1 MAAALSSSTR
11 PAKTRAPTGDRRGAI
26 AGGARLT
33 QPASL
38 VAITMLARS
47 GALELAWAR
56 LEAGSFAPD
65 DPAALTVRGRLLK
78 DRARLA
84 DGADRRRLYS
94 EAAQAYASAATIED
108 STYPM
113 INAATLALLG
123 GNGDH
128 ARALATATLARQDSG
143 RPDGETPYYRSAT
156 RAEALLLLGRID
168 DARAALAA
176 AVAEAPGAHEDH
188 AVTLRQFALIIAE
201 QGGDAGWLDPLR
213 PPRTLHFAGRMGA
226 PDDAAWL
233 AALHDQLAASLAGLN
248 IGAGH
253 GALAAGADIIVAET
267 LRAEGAALH
276 IVLPV
281 SVPAFVSASV
291 APWGD
296 GWIDRFES
304 LLASAASLHVAT
316 PEADAPTAGL
326 IAFASEIAM
335 GRAAHAAAS
344 LASEAVQLLVGDAGD
359 NSARD
364 AGIWVASGRRQIIID
379 WPGAAP
385 APCLSQRAAPAPDLS
400 QRAAPAPD
408 LFQRAAPA
416 PGLAPRMA
424 PAPALQPLALLDIR
438 LDDPEETASI
448 ARIAAAMPPAFAA
461 RMTATGVQLAFA
473 DPVVAA
479 GAASRIHAAAPGVR
493 IGGHYAATATLVDP
507 FTGVVQPF
515 GDQPARATRIA
526 LLTSIGATYVSED
539 FIAGVLARTPGLR
552 SEYVGDAASEAA
564 DGRDLRLYALKN

>member
-1 MAAALSSSTR
+1 M
-11 PAKTRAPTGDRRGAI
+11 
-26 AGGARLT
+26 T
-33 QPASL
+33 QSASL

-56 LEAGSFAPD
+56 LEAGGFAPD

-84 DGADRRRLYS
+84 DGADRRRFYS
-94 EAAQAYASAATIED
+94 EAAQAYARAATIED

-123 GNGDH
+123 GNGDR

-143 RPDGETPYYRSAT
+143 RPDGETPYYRGAT
-156 RAEALLLLGRID
+156 RAEALLLLGRTD
-168 DARAALAA
+168 AARAALAA
-176 AVAEAPGAHEDH
+176 AVAEAPAAHEDH
-188 AVTLRQFALIIAE
+188 AVTLRQLALIIAE

-213 PPRTLHFAGRMGA
+213 PPRSLHFAGRMGA
-226 PDDAAWL
+226 PDDAAGL
-233 AALHDQLAASLAGLN
+233 AALHDQLAANLDGLN

-253 GALAAGADIIVAET
+253 GALAAGADIIIAET
-267 LRAEGAALH
+267 LRAQGAALH

-316 PEADAPTAGL
+316 PDADVPTAGL

-385 APCLSQRAAPAPDLS
+385 MPD
-400 QRAAPAPD
+400 
-408 LFQRAAPA
+408 
-416 PGLAPRMA
+416 LAPRAAMA
-424 PAPALQPLALLDIR
+424 PASALQPLALLDIR

-448 ARIAAAMPPAFAA
+448 AQIAAAMPPAFAA
-461 RMTATGVQLAFA
+461 RMAATGVQLAYA

-479 GAASRIHAAAPGVR
+479 SAASRIHAAAPGVR
-493 IGGHYAATATLVDP
+493 IGGHYAATATLADP
-507 FTGVVQPF
+507 FTGAVQPF

>member
-1 MAAALSSSTR
+1 
-11 PAKTRAPTGDRRGAI
+11 
-26 AGGARLT
+26 
-33 QPASL
+33 
-38 VAITMLARS
+38 
-47 GALELAWAR
+47 
-56 LEAGSFAPD
+56 
-65 DPAALTVRGRLLK
+65 
-78 DRARLA
+78 
-84 DGADRRRLYS
+84 
-94 EAAQAYASAATIED
+94 
-108 STYPM
+108 M

-123 GNGDH
+123 GNGDR

-143 RPDGETPYYRSAT
+143 RPDGETPYYRGAT
-156 RAEALLLLGRID
+156 RAEALLLLGRTD
-168 DARAALAA
+168 AARAALAA
-176 AVAEAPGAHEDH
+176 AVAEAPAAHEDH
-188 AVTLRQFALIIAE
+188 AVTLRQLALIIAE

-226 PDDAAWL
+226 PDDDAGL
-233 AALHDQLAASLAGLN
+233 AALHDQLAANLGGLN

-253 GALAAGADIIVAET
+253 GALAAGADIIIAET
-267 LRAEGAALH
+267 LRAQGAALH

-316 PEADAPTAGL
+316 PDADAPTAGL

-344 LASEAVQLLVGDAGD
+344 LASEAVQLLVGAAGD

-385 APCLSQRAAPAPDLS
+385 PG
-400 QRAAPAPD
+400 
-408 LFQRAAPA
+408 RAAPA
-416 PGLAPRMA
+416 PGEAARAAPV
-424 PAPALQPLALLDIR
+424 LQPLALLDIR
-438 LDDPEETASI
+438 LADPEETASI
-448 ARIAAAMPPAFAA
+448 TRIAAAMPPAFAA
-461 RMTATGVQLAFA
+461 RMTATGVQLAYA

-479 GAASRIHAAAPGVR
+479 SAASRIHAAAPGVR
-493 IGGHYAATATLVDP
+493 IGGHYAATATLADP

-564 DGRDLRLYALKN
+564 DGHDLRLYALKN

>member
-1 MAAALSSSTR
+1 
-11 PAKTRAPTGDRRGAI
+11 
-26 AGGARLT
+26 
-33 QPASL
+33 
-38 VAITMLARS
+38 
-47 GALELAWAR
+47 
-56 LEAGSFAPD
+56 
-65 DPAALTVRGRLLK
+65 
-78 DRARLA
+78 
-84 DGADRRRLYS
+84 
-94 EAAQAYASAATIED
+94 
-108 STYPM
+108 M

-123 GNGDH
+123 GNGDR

-143 RPDGETPYYRSAT
+143 RPDGETPYYRGAT
-156 RAEALLLLGRID
+156 RAEALLLLGRTD
-168 DARAALAA
+168 AARAALAA
-176 AVAEAPGAHEDH
+176 AVAEAPAAHEDH
-188 AVTLRQFALIIAE
+188 AVTLRQLALIIAE

-226 PDDAAWL
+226 PDDAAGL
-233 AALHDQLAASLAGLN
+233 AALHDQLAAHLAGLN

-253 GALAAGADIIVAET
+253 GALAAGADIIIAEM
-267 LRAEGAALH
+267 LRAQGAALH

-304 LLASAASLHVAT
+304 LLASAASLHIAT
-316 PEADAPTAGL
+316 PDADVPTAGL
-326 IAFASEIAM
+326 IAFASEITM

-385 APCLSQRAAPAPDLS
+385 APDLSARAAMGPAPT
-400 QRAAPAPD
+400 
-408 LFQRAAPA
+408 
-416 PGLAPRMA
+416 
-424 PAPALQPLALLDIR
+424 LQPLALLDIR

-461 RMTATGVQLAFA
+461 RMTATGVQLAYA
-473 DPVVAA
+473 DPVIAA
-479 GAASRIHAAAPGVR
+479 SAASRIHAAAPGVR
-493 IGGHYAATATLVDP
+493 IGGHYAATATLADP
-507 FTGVVQPF
+507 FTGAVQPF

>member
-1 MAAALSSSTR
+1 M
-11 PAKTRAPTGDRRGAI
+11 
-26 AGGARLT
+26 T

-56 LEAGSFAPD
+56 LEAGGFSPD

-84 DGADRRRLYS
+84 SGDDRRRFYS
-94 EAAQAYASAATIED
+94 EAAQAYARAATIED

-123 GNGDH
+123 GNGDR

-143 RPDGETPYYRSAT
+143 RPDGETPYYRGAT
-156 RAEALLLLGRID
+156 RAEALLLLGRAD

-201 QGGDAGWLDPLR
+201 QGGDAGWLDPMR

-226 PDDAAWL
+226 PDDATGL
-233 AALHDQLAASLAGLN
+233 ATLHDQLVANLAGLN

-253 GALAAGADIIVAET
+253 GALAAGADIIIAET
-267 LRAEGAALH
+267 LRAQGAALH

-296 GWIDRFES
+296 AWIDRFES
-304 LLASAASLHVAT
+304 LLASGASLHVAT
-316 PEADAPTAGL
+316 PDADIPTAGL

-385 APCLSQRAAPAPDLS
+385 APNLSQRAAPAPNLS
-400 QRAAPAPD
+400 QRA
-408 LFQRAAPA
+408 
-416 PGLAPRMA
+416 GLAPGVA
-424 PAPALQPLALLDIR
+424 PRASLAPALQPLALLDIR

-448 ARIAAAMPPAFAA
+448 AQIAAAMPPAFAA
-461 RMTATGVQLAFA
+461 RMTATGVQLAYA

-479 GAASRIHAAAPGVR
+479 SAASRIHAAAPGVR
-493 IGGHYAATATLVDP
+493 IGGHYAATATLRDP
-507 FTGVVQPF
+507 FTGTLQPF

-564 DGRDLRLYALKN
+564 DGHDLRLYALKN

>member
-1 MAAALSSSTR
+1 M
-11 PAKTRAPTGDRRGAI
+11 I
-26 AGGARLT
+26 

-47 GALELAWAR
+47 GALGLAWSR
-56 LEAGSFAPD
+56 LEAGGFGPD

-84 DGADRRRLYS
+84 TGPERRRLYG
-94 EAAQAYASAATIED
+94 EAAAAYARAATIED

-123 GNGDH
+123 GDGDR

-156 RAEALLLLGRID
+156 RAEALLLLGRTAEAR
-168 DARAALAA
+168 DALTA
-176 AVAEAPGAHEDH
+176 AVALAPQAYEDH
-188 AVTLRQFALIIAE
+188 ATTLRQFALIIAE
-201 QGGDAGWLDPLR
+201 QGGDTLWLDTLR

-226 PDDAAWL
+226 PDDAASI
-233 AALHDQLAASLAGLN
+233 AAMRQQIADVLASLS

-253 GALAAGADIIVAET
+253 GALAAGADIIIAEALVT
-267 LRAEGAALH
+267 HGADLH

-296 GWIDRFES
+296 DWVNRFEA
-304 LLASAASLHVAT
+304 LLAAAASLHVAT
-316 PEADAPTAGL
+316 PDADLPSPDL

-335 GRAAHAAAS
+335 GRAAHGAAS
-344 LASEAVQLLVGDAGD
+344 LASEAVQLLLGDAGE
-359 NSARD
+359 STAHD
-364 AGIWVASGRRQIIID
+364 AGIWQASGRRQIVLD
-379 WPGAAP
+379 WPVEPPFPPSVASTTASDAP
-385 APCLSQRAAPAPDLS
+385 PLH
-400 QRAAPAPD
+400 
-408 LFQRAAPA
+408 
-416 PGLAPRMA
+416 
-424 PAPALQPLALLDIR
+424 PLAVLEVR
-438 LDDPEETASI
+438 LDDPEDTALI
-448 ARIAAAMPPAFAA
+448 AVIAGAIPPAFAA
-461 RMTATGVQLAFA
+461 RMTATGVQIAYA

-479 GAASRIHAAAPGVR
+479 SAASRIHAAATGVR
-493 IGGHYAATATLVDP
+493 IGGHYAAMATLADP
-507 FTGVVQPF
+507 FTGTVQPF
-515 GDQPARATRIA
+515 GEQPARTTRLA

-552 SEYVGDAASEAA
+552 SEYVGDAAGEAA
-564 DGRDLRLYALKN
+564 DGRDLRLFALKN

>member
-1 MAAALSSSTR
+1 
-11 PAKTRAPTGDRRGAI
+11 
-26 AGGARLT
+26 LT
-33 QPASL
+33 PPASL

-47 GALELAWAR
+47 GAYELAWSR
-56 LEAGSFAPD
+56 LESGGFAPD

-84 DGADRRRLYS
+84 TGPDRRRLYS
-94 EAAQAYASAATIED
+94 EAAQAYARAATIED

-113 INAATLALLG
+113 INAATLSLLG
-123 GNGDH
+123 GDGDR

-143 RPDGETPYYRSAT
+143 GPDGETPYYRGAT
-156 RAEALLLLGRID
+156 RAEALLLLGRTD
-168 DARAALAA
+168 DARAALGA
-176 AVAEAPGAHEDH
+176 AVAQAPGAHEDH

-201 QGGDAGWLDPLR
+201 QRGDAGWLDPLR

-226 PDDAAWL
+226 IDDAARL
-233 AALHDQLAASLAGLN
+233 TALHAALATTIDGLK

-267 LRAEGAALH
+267 LRACGAALH

-296 GWIDRFES
+296 GWIDRFEA

-316 PEADAPTAGL
+316 PDAEMPTAGL

-359 NSARD
+359 NTARD
-364 AGIWVASGRRQIIID
+364 AGIWVASGRRQIVLD

-385 APCLSQRAAPAPDLS
+385 APAMRAAPTAS
-400 QRAAPAPD
+400 
-408 LFQRAAPA
+408 
-416 PGLAPRMA
+416 
-424 PAPALQPLALLDIR
+424 ALQPLALLDVR
-438 LDDPEETASI
+438 LDDPEESASI
-448 ARIAAAMPPAFAA
+448 ARIAAVLPPAFAA
-461 RMTATGVQLAFA
+461 RMTATGVQVAYA

-493 IGGHYAATATLVDP
+493 IGGHYAATATLADP
-507 FTGVVQPF
+507 FSGSVQPF
-515 GDQPARATRIA
+515 GEQAARASRLTQ
-526 LLTSIGATYVSED
+526 LTSIGATFVSED
-539 FIAGVLARTPGLR
+539 FIAGVLARTPELR
-552 SEYVGDAASEAA
+552 SEYVGDAAGEAA

>member
-1 MAAALSSSTR
+1 M
-11 PAKTRAPTGDRRGAI
+11 
-26 AGGARLT
+26 T

-47 GALELAWAR
+47 GALDLAWAR
-56 LEAGSFAPD
+56 LEAGGFAPD

-94 EAAQAYASAATIED
+94 EAAQAYARAATIED

-123 GNGDH
+123 GNADR

-143 RPDGETPYYRSAT
+143 RPDGETPYYRGAT
-156 RAEALLLLGRID
+156 RAEALLLLGCTD
-168 DARAALAA
+168 AARAALAA
-176 AVAEAPGAHEDH
+176 AVAEAPAAHEDH
-188 AVTLRQFALIIAE
+188 AVTLRQLALIIAE
-201 QGGDAGWLDPLR
+201 QGADAGWLDPLR

-226 PDDAAWL
+226 PGDAAGL
-233 AALHDQLAASLAGLN
+233 AVLHDQLASNLAGLN

-253 GALAAGADIIVAET
+253 GALAAGADIIIAET
-267 LRAEGAALH
+267 LRAQGAALH

-316 PEADAPTAGL
+316 PDADVPTAGL

-385 APCLSQRAAPAPDLS
+385 IT
-400 QRAAPAPD
+400 
-408 LFQRAAPA
+408 
-416 PGLAPRMA
+416 GMA
-424 PAPALQPLALLDIR
+424 PHAALAPALQPLALLDIR
-438 LDDPEETASI
+438 LDDPEETASV
-448 ARIAAAMPPAFAA
+448 AQIAAAMPPAFAA
-461 RMTATGVQLAFA
+461 RMTATGVQLAYA

-479 GAASRIHAAAPGVR
+479 SAASRIHAAAPGVR
-493 IGGHYAATATLVDP
+493 IGGHYAATATLADP
-507 FTGVVQPF
+507 FTGAVQPF